1 MLQEQA
7 ATQADE
13 GVDELDDDTINTIV
27 RNVLGSSKK
36 WDTGFGRA
44 QTQREKSMAQEA
56 RHSTQDQE
64 AYLTL
69 QRRLE
74 ESEARHAERDARQAE
89 RDIQHRQ
96 EMDAIHALL
105 RQNFPNYTP
114 GGGAGESSSSQRNP
128 PNLGD
133 P

>member
-13 GVDELDDDTINTIV
+13 GVDELDEDTINAIV
-27 RNVLGSSKK
+27 RNVLGSSTK
-36 WDTGFGRA
+36 WDTGFGRT
-44 QTQREKSMAQEA
+44 QTQRERSTVQEA
-56 RHSTQDQE
+56 RRSTQEQE
-64 AYLTL
+64 AYLNL
-69 QRRLE
+69 QRRLD
-74 ESEARHAERDARQAE
+74 ESEARHAEQETR
-89 RDIQHRQ
+89 HRQ

-114 GGGAGESSSSQRNP
+114 GGGAGESSSSQ